1 MSKTNVEGSVTINAS
16 PEKILEVL
24 EDIEHAPE
32 WVPSLHTVK
41 DIKGKGAGCTYTWMY
56 KIGPANIEGKVE
68 ITESSIEQFVMKTE
82 GSVKSYWTWEM
93 GRKGKTAT
101 ILRLSIS
108 YDLPGNILAQVADK
122 LVIEK
127 QNKKELEQALTNLKE
142 RLEK

>member
-1 MSKTNVEGSVTINAS
+1 
-16 PEKILEVL
+16 
-24 EDIEHAPE
+24 
-32 WVPSLHTVK
+32 
-41 DIKGKGAGCTYTWMY
+41 
-56 KIGPANIEGKVE
+56 
-68 ITESSIEQFVMKTE
+68 
-82 GSVKSYWTWEM
+82 M